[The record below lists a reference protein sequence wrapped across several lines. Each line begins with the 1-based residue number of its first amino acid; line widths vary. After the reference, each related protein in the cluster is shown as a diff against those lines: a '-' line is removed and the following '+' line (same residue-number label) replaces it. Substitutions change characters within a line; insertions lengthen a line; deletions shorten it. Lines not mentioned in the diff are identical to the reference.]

1 MRVVSIRALLA
12 LTVLSFL
19 FPNASALAAAA
30 GQPPMRIALTAYSSS
45 NWQIFAAVKRGFF
58 KRENLNVEVIML
70 RSSVLQTQALLAND
84 IHMNTYSIDSAAK
97 PVLQGAPIK
106 LIGTGQEKPSFRA
119 IVSKD
124 IRNWN
129 DLKGKTLAA
138 GSPGGAFYTMF
149 ASMMAVNGIK
159 KSDYTYLSIGRST
172 DRIGAMRAGQIQ
184 GCLIGQPDDF
194 VLLDDGFKSLGF
206 TQDYLKDVQYA
217 GFAVNGKWAEKNEE
231 TLVATMRALVRA
243 TRWLHDPANK
253 KEALAV
259 LLDYFPNWKP
269 SWQEQTYDMLIRQ
282 KMMST
287 DARPNMKGIENFLK
301 LAVDHGGLS
310 AVPPLETW
318 VDRSYVEKASR
329 SL

>member
-1 MRVVSIRALLA
+1 MIVR
-12 LTVLSFL
+12 VLSICLLGAISLGAFSL
-19 FPNASALAAAA
+19 APSARAAAPA
-30 GQPPMRIALTAYSSS
+30 NVRIALTAYSSS

-84 IHMNTYSIDSAAK
+84 IQMNTYSIDSAAK

-106 LIGTGQEKPSFRA
+106 LVGTGQEKPSFRA
-119 IVSKD
+119 IVGKE
-124 IRNWN
+124 IRGWN

-149 ASMMAVNGIK
+149 SSMLAVNGIK
-159 KSDYTYLSIGRST
+159 KSDYTYLSIGRSS

-194 VLLDDGFKSLGF
+194 VLLDDGYKSLGY

-231 TLVATMRALVRA
+231 TLVSTMRALVRA

-253 KEALAV
+253 KDALAV
-259 LLDYFPNWKP
+259 LLDYFPDWKP

-282 KMMST
+282 KMMTT

-301 LAVDHGGLS
+301 LAVEHGGMPS
-310 AVPPLETW
+310 VPPLETW
-318 VDRSYVEKASR
+318 VDRTYVEKAIR
-329 SL
+329 TM

>member
-1 MRVVSIRALLA
+1 MKASWITNLVIALLGLNFLPAPA
-12 LTVLSFL
+12 LG
-19 FPNASALAAAA
+19 ASANPANV
-30 GQPPMRIALTAYSSS
+30 RIALTAYSSS

-58 KRENLNVEVIML
+58 KRENLNVEVIIL
-70 RSSVLQTQALLAND
+70 RSSVIQTQALLAND

-106 LIGTGQEKPSFRA
+106 LVGTGQEKPSFRA
-119 IVSKD
+119 IVAKD
-124 IRNWN
+124 IKGWN

-149 ASMMAVNGIK
+149 ATMLNVNGIK
-159 KSDYTYLSIGRST
+159 KSDYTYLSIGRSA
-172 DRIGAMRAGQIQ
+172 DRIGAMKAGQIQ

-194 VLLDDGFKSLGF
+194 VLLDDGFKSLGY

-231 TLVATMRALVRA
+231 TVVATMRALVRA
-243 TRWLHDPANK
+243 TKWLHDPANK
-253 KEALAV
+253 KEAMAV
-259 LLDYFPNWKP
+259 LVDYFPDWKP

-282 KMMST
+282 KMLST
-287 DARPNMKGIENFLK
+287 DVRPNMQGIENFLK
-301 LAVDHGGLS
+301 LAVEHGGMAS
-310 AVPPLETW
+310 VPPLETW

-329 SL
+329 S

>member
-1 MRVVSIRALLA
+1 MTISKRVILAFVVGSILFAVSRAPA
-12 LTVLSFL
+12 V
-19 FPNASALAAAA
+19 AATPAN
-30 GQPPMRIALTAYSSS
+30 MRIALTAYSSS

-106 LIGTGQEKPSFRA
+106 LVGTGQEKPSFRA
-119 IVSKD
+119 MVSKD
-124 IRNWN
+124 IRGWS

-159 KSDYTYLSIGRST
+159 KSDYSYLSIGRSS

-253 KEALAV
+253 KDALAV
-259 LLDYFPNWKP
+259 LLDYFPSWKP

-301 LAVDHGGLS
+301 LAVDHGGLTS
-310 AVPPLETW
+310 VPPLETW

>member
-1 MRVVSIRALLA
+1 MKASWITNLVIALLGLNFSPAPA
-12 LTVLSFL
+12 LG
-19 FPNASALAAAA
+19 ASANPANV
-30 GQPPMRIALTAYSSS
+30 RIALTAYSSS

-58 KRENLNVEVIML
+58 KRENLNVEVIIL
-70 RSSVLQTQALLAND
+70 RSSVIQTQALLAND

-97 PVLQGAPIK
+97 PVLEGVPIK

-119 IVSKD
+119 IVAKD
-124 IRNWN
+124 IKGWN

-149 ASMMAVNGIK
+149 ATMLNVNGIK
-159 KSDYTYLSIGRST
+159 KSDYTYLSIGRSA
-172 DRIGAMRAGQIQ
+172 DRIGAMKAGQIQ

-194 VLLDDGFKSLGF
+194 VLLDDGFKSLGY

-231 TLVATMRALVRA
+231 TVVATMRALVRA
-243 TRWLHDPANK
+243 TKWLHDPANK
-253 KEALAV
+253 KEAMAV
-259 LLDYFPNWKP
+259 LVDYFPDWKP

-282 KMMST
+282 KMLST
-287 DARPNMKGIENFLK
+287 DVRPNMQGIENFLK
-301 LAVDHGGLS
+301 LAVEHGGMAS
-310 AVPPLETW
+310 VPPLETW

-329 SL
+329 S

>member
-1 MRVVSIRALLA
+1 MKASWIFNLLIALLGLNFLPAPA
-12 LTVLSFL
+12 LS
-19 FPNASALAAAA
+19 AAANPA
-30 GQPPMRIALTAYSSS
+30 NVRIALTAYSSS

-58 KRENLNVEVIML
+58 KREYLNVEVIIL
-70 RSSVLQTQALLAND
+70 RSSVIQTQALLAND

-106 LIGTGQEKPSFRA
+106 LVGTGQEKPSFRA
-119 IVSKD
+119 IVAKD
-124 IRNWN
+124 IKGWS

-138 GSPGGAFYTMF
+138 GTPGGAFYTMF
-149 ASMMAVNGIK
+149 ATMLNVNGIK
-159 KSDYTYLSIGRST
+159 KSDYTYLSIGRSA

-194 VLLDDGFKSLGF
+194 VLLDDGFKSLGY

-243 TRWLHDPANK
+243 TKWLHDPANK
-253 KEALAV
+253 KDAMAV
-259 LLDYFPNWKP
+259 LIGYFPDWKP

-282 KMMST
+282 KMLST
-287 DARPNMKGIENFLK
+287 DVRPNMKGIENFLK
-301 LAVDHGGLS
+301 LAVEHGGMAS
-310 AVPPLETW
+310 VPPLETW

-329 SL
+329 S

>member
-1 MRVVSIRALLA
+1 MRVFRSVALS
-12 LTVLSFL
+12 LTFL
-19 FPNASALAAAA
+19 GIVCSTSAAMAAAA
-30 GQPPMRIALTAYSSS
+30 GTTNVRIALTAYSSS

-58 KRENLNVEVIML
+58 KRENLNVEVIIL
-70 RSSVLQTQALLAND
+70 RSSVIQTQALLAND
-84 IHMNTYSIDSAAK
+84 INMNTYSIDSAAK

-119 IVSKD
+119 IVAKD
-124 IRNWN
+124 IKGWN

-149 ASMMAVNGIK
+149 ATMLGVNGIK
-159 KSDYTYLSIGRST
+159 KSDYSYLSIGRSG
-172 DRIGAMRAGQIQ
+172 DRISAMRTGQIQ
-184 GCLIGQPDDF
+184 GCLVGQPDDF

-231 TLVATMRALVRA
+231 TVVATMRALVKA

-253 KEALAV
+253 KDAMAV
-259 LLDYFPNWKP
+259 LVDYFPDWKP

-282 KMMST
+282 KMLST

-301 LAVDHGGLS
+301 LAVEHGGITS
-310 AVPPLETW
+310 VPPLDTW

-329 SL
+329 S

>member
-1 MRVVSIRALLA
+1 MLVPRGAA
-12 LTVLSFL
+12 LTLLLLSLFL
-19 FPNASALAAAA
+19 PTASAFGAAANP
-30 GQPPMRIALTAYSSS
+30 PPMRIALTAYSSS

-97 PVLQGAPIK
+97 PASQGAPIK
-106 LIGTGQEKPSFRA
+106 LVGTGQEKPSFRA

-124 IRNWN
+124 IRNLN
-129 DLKGKTLAA
+129 DLNGKTLAA

-172 DRIGAMRAGQIQ
+172 DRVGAMRAGQIQ

-194 VLLDDGFKSLGF
+194 VLLDDGFKSLGY

-231 TLVATMRALVRA
+231 TLVSTMRALVRA

-253 KEALAV
+253 KEVLAV
-259 LLDYFPNWKP
+259 LLDYFPQP

-301 LAVDHGGLS
+301 LAVDHGGLTH
-310 AVPPLETW
+310 VPPLETW
-318 VDRSYVEKASR
+318 VDRSYVEKAIR
-329 SL
+329 TL

>member
-1 MRVVSIRALLA
+1 MLSSFCLGLALLGA
-12 LTVLSFL
+12 LVST
-19 FPNASALAAAA
+19 PSAGAAAA
-30 GQPPMRIALTAYSSS
+30 APANVRIALTAYSSS

-84 IHMNTYSIDSAAK
+84 IQMNTYSIDSAAK

-106 LIGTGQEKPSFRA
+106 LVGTGQEKPSFRA
-119 IVSKD
+119 IVGKE
-124 IRNWN
+124 IRGWN

-149 ASMMAVNGIK
+149 ASMLAVNGIK
-159 KSDYTYLSIGRST
+159 KSDYTYLSIGRSS

-194 VLLDDGFKSLGF
+194 VLLDDGYKSLGY

-231 TLVATMRALVRA
+231 TLVSTMRALVRA

-253 KEALAV
+253 KDALAV
-259 LLDYFPNWKP
+259 LLDYFPDWKP

-282 KMMST
+282 KMMTT

-301 LAVDHGGLS
+301 LAVEHGGMPS
-310 AVPPLETW
+310 VPPLETW
-318 VDRSYVEKASR
+318 VDRTYVEKAIR
-329 SL
+329 TM

>member
-1 MRVVSIRALLA
+1 MTGSRTASSLLA
-12 LTVLSFL
+12 LLIVFFL
-19 FPNASALAAAA
+19 ATPGMAASPNPANV
-30 GQPPMRIALTAYSSS
+30 RIALTAYSSS

-58 KRENLNVEVIML
+58 KQENLNVEVIIL
-70 RSSVLQTQALLAND
+70 RSSLIQTQALLAND

-97 PVLQGAPIK
+97 PVLQGAPLK
-106 LIGTGQEKPSFRA
+106 LIGTSQEKPSFRA
-119 IVSKD
+119 IVARD
-124 IRNWN
+124 IKGWS

-138 GSPGGAFYTMF
+138 GTPGGAFYTMF
-149 ASMMAVNGIK
+149 ATMLAINGIK
-159 KSDYTYLSIGRST
+159 KRDYSYLSIGRSS
-172 DRIGAMRAGQIQ
+172 DRISAMKAGQIQ

-217 GFAVNGKWAEKNEE
+217 GFTVNGKWAEKNEE

-253 KEALAV
+253 KDAMAV
-259 LLDYFPNWKP
+259 LLDYFPDWKP

-282 KMMST
+282 KMLSM
-287 DARPNMKGIENFLK
+287 DARPNMKGIDNFLK
-301 LAVDHGGLS
+301 LAVEHGGITS
-310 AVPPLETW
+310 VPPLETW

-329 SL
+329 

>member
-1 MRVVSIRALLA
+1 MRVLRNASRVLTLLA
-12 LTVLSFL
+12 LVCS
-19 FPNASALAAAA
+19 PGSSWAAAA
-30 GQPPMRIALTAYSSS
+30 PSNVRIALTAYSSS

-70 RSSVLQTQALLAND
+70 RSSVIQTQALLAND

-119 IVSKD
+119 IVGKD
-124 IRNWN
+124 IKGWS

-149 ASMMAVNGIK
+149 ATMLAVNGINK
-159 KSDYTYLSIGRST
+159 NDYTYLSIGRSA
-172 DRIGAMRAGQIQ
+172 DRVGAMRAGHIQ

-194 VLLDDGFKSLGF
+194 VLLDEGFKSLGF
-206 TQDYLKDVQYA
+206 IQDYLKDVQYA
-217 GFAVNGKWAEKNEE
+217 GFAVNGPWAEKNED
-231 TLVATMRALVRA
+231 TVVALMRALVKA
-243 TRWLHDPANK
+243 TKWLHDPANK
-253 KEALAV
+253 KDAMAV
-259 LLDYFPNWKP
+259 LLDYFPDWKP

-282 KMMST
+282 KMLST

-301 LAVDHGGLS
+301 LAVDHGGIPS
-310 AVPPLETW
+310 VPPLKSW
-318 VDRSYVEKASR
+318 VDPSYVDKASR
-329 SL
+329 S